1 MSSVNNQIKHPHWLL
16 FALAVGGFAIGTTE
30 FATMSVLPY
39 IAQGLHIS
47 EPKAGHLISI
57 YAIGVVIGAPLI
69 AVFAA
74 RFSRRSL
81 LLILMAFFALAH
93 LGTMLAPNYYS
104 IMLFRFLSGLPHGAY
119 FGVGALV
126 AAAMVPP
133 AKRTQAVGLMM
144 IGLTIATTI
153 GVPLSSWLAQ
163 AVGWRVIFLIVAV
176 LAAVTVI
183 LVALFLPTSSMRG
196 GASNALRELSAL
208 TNRQIWL
215 TLAIG
220 AIGFG
225 GMFGIY
231 AYMASALENIT
242 GMSAKIVP
250 LVMCLY
256 GVGMTLGNIIIPR
269 LVGRHVMLGLG
280 WLLVWSAAMLALYPF
295 ALHHPYWVCIQVVLI
310 GMSGAVG
317 TLLQIRLM
325 DVAKDAQT
333 LAAAL
338 NHSAFNAANALG
350 PFLGGLT
357 INAGWGWAS
366 TAWVGVALAIIG
378 LIVWW
383 YTLRDERRESK
394 EKVQQI
400 LEQLFHPRKR

>member
-1 MSSVNNQIKHPHWLL
+1 MSSINNQIKHPHWLL

-383 YTLRDERRESK
+383 YTLRDERKESQ
-394 EKVQQI
+394 E
-400 LEQLFHPRKR
+400 

>member
-295 ALHHPYWVCIQVVLI
+295 ALHHPYWICIQVVLI

-394 EKVQQI
+394 E
-400 LEQLFHPRKR
+400 

>member
-1 MSSVNNQIKHPHWLL
+1 MSSINNQIKHPHWLL

-383 YTLRDERRESK
+383 YTLRDERR
-394 EKVQQI
+394 
-400 LEQLFHPRKR
+400 

>member
-1 MSSVNNQIKHPHWLL
+1 MSSINNQIKHPHWLL

-93 LGTMLAPNYYS
+93 LGTMLAPNYYI

-242 GMSAKIVP
+242 GLSAKIVP

-383 YTLRDERRESK
+383 YTLRDERKESQ
-394 EKVQQI
+394 E
-400 LEQLFHPRKR
+400 

>member
-1 MSSVNNQIKHPHWLL
+1 MNTEPNRIPHPRWLL

-39 IAQGLHIS
+39 IASGLNIS
-47 EPKAGHLISI
+47 EPVAGHLISI
-57 YAIGVVIGAPLI
+57 YALGVVIGAPVI
-69 AVFAA
+69 AIFGA

-81 LLILMAFFALAH
+81 LLVLMAFFSLTH
-93 LGTMLAPNYYS
+93 LGTMLAPGYRS
-104 IMLFRFLSGLPHGAY
+104 MMLFRFLSGLPHGAY

-133 AKRTQAVGLMM
+133 DKRTQAVGLMM

-163 AVGWRVIFLIVAV
+163 AVGWRVVFLIVAI
-176 LAAVTVI
+176 LAALTVI
-183 LVALFLPTSSMRG
+183 LVALFLPGNCMQG
-196 GASNALRELSAL
+196 GGSNALRELSAL
-208 TNRQIWL
+208 TNWQIWL

-231 AYMASALENIT
+231 AYMASTLEDIT
-242 GMSAKIVP
+242 GMSPKSVP

-256 GVGMTLGNIIIPR
+256 GVGMTLGNIIVPR
-269 LVGRHVMLGLG
+269 MVGRHVMGGLAY
-280 WLLVWSAAMLALYPF
+280 LLAWSATMLALYPF
-295 ALHHPYWVCIQVVLI
+295 AVHHPYWICIQVVLI

-325 DVAKDAQT
+325 DVAKEAQT

-350 PFLGGLT
+350 PYLGGLT
-357 INAGWGWAS
+357 IVAGWGWTS

-383 YTLRDERRESK
+383 FTVKDEQRTAAANL
-394 EKVQQI
+394 Q
-400 LEQLFHPRKR
+400 

>member
-295 ALHHPYWVCIQVVLI
+295 ALHHPYWVCIQVALI

-383 YTLRDERRESK
+383 YTLRDERKESQ
-394 EKVQQI
+394 E
-400 LEQLFHPRKR
+400 

>member
-1 MSSVNNQIKHPHWLL
+1 MSYVNNQIKHPHWLL

-126 AAAMVPP
+126 AATMVPP

-383 YTLRDERRESK
+383 YTLRKERRESK
-394 EKVQQI
+394 E
-400 LEQLFHPRKR
+400 

>member
-183 LVALFLPTSSMRG
+183 LVALFLPTSTMRG

-295 ALHHPYWVCIQVVLI
+295 ALHHPYWVCIQVALI

-383 YTLRDERRESK
+383 YTLRDERKESQ
-394 EKVQQI
+394 E
-400 LEQLFHPRKR
+400 

>member
-1 MSSVNNQIKHPHWLL
+1 MSYVNNQIKHPHWLL

-383 YTLRDERRESK
+383 YTLREERRESQ
-394 EKVQQI
+394 E
-400 LEQLFHPRKR
+400 

>member
-310 GMSGAVG
+310 GMSGAIG

-394 EKVQQI
+394 E
-400 LEQLFHPRKR
+400 

>member
-93 LGTMLAPNYYS
+93 LGTMLAPNYYI

-183 LVALFLPTSSMRG
+183 LVTLFLPTSSMRG

-295 ALHHPYWVCIQVVLI
+295 ALHHPYWVCIQVVLM

-383 YTLRDERRESK
+383 YTLRDERKESQ
-394 EKVQQI
+394 E
-400 LEQLFHPRKR
+400 

>member
-242 GMSAKIVP
+242 GLSAKIVP

-394 EKVQQI
+394 E
-400 LEQLFHPRKR
+400 

>member
-383 YTLRDERRESK
+383 YTLREERRESQ
-394 EKVQQI
+394 E
-400 LEQLFHPRKR
+400 

>member
-1 MSSVNNQIKHPHWLL
+1 MSSINNQIKHPHWLL

-295 ALHHPYWVCIQVVLI
+295 ALHHPYWICIQVVLI

-383 YTLRDERRESK
+383 YTLRDERRESQ
-394 EKVQQI
+394 E
-400 LEQLFHPRKR
+400 

>member
-93 LGTMLAPNYYS
+93 LGTMLAPNYYI

-394 EKVQQI
+394 E
-400 LEQLFHPRKR
+400 

>member
-242 GMSAKIVP
+242 GLSTKIVP

-394 EKVQQI
+394 E
-400 LEQLFHPRKR
+400 